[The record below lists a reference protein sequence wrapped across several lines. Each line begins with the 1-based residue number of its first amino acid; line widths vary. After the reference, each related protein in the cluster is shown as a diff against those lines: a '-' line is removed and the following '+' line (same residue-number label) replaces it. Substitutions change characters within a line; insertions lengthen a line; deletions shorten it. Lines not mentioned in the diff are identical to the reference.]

1 MYINNSFKLVKKMVG
16 IVDKAL
22 PGGDK
27 ESLNIGSHINALTKF
42 VKETSTPMTVGIQG
56 DWGSGKT
63 SLCNQIYSQL
73 EACSFESDGSEKY
86 KQIWVNAWEHSLL
99 CSPEESLIK
108 IINQIIEE
116 LIDADKTKTKAESIK
131 KNVRNVLHG
140 AMRIG
145 GAVALG
151 AAGKDLAEGMID
163 DSSASI
169 AKLRKDLTDLAKE
182 IQNADTN
189 PYSKIVVYVDDLDR
203 IVPENAVQVL
213 ELLKNIFDIDGCVF
227 ILAID
232 YSVVVK
238 GLEKKFGK
246 KTDANEWEFR
256 AFFDKII
263 QLPFRMPT
271 SDYDLGDYIIDLLQ
285 KIDYT
290 SSEVELDDD
299 LLEQFVKDSIGTNP
313 RSIKRLVNS
322 LCLIKILTD
331 ENLGDDADIDDL
343 LGDKNQA
350 TVMFGLVCLQVAFP
364 EVYDLLSKYP
374 DFWNW
379 NEAVAAKA
387 THKKEEKPPYDNFKE
402 DFKAVTEGEDKD
414 FDEEWEMAL
423 FRVCYVNPKYQ
434 SKINLISRFMS
445 TLLDDVITK
454 EEYPNKPERFAIL
467 LKLIEQGLTQT
478 SVTSVSS
485 ENSTIRPKKGENK
498 RFKEKGIED
507 WYERKSERDR
517 INLPEWSRDTIRS
530 IIDIWKAQPFN
541 AVDSSERDSENA
553 RYRIDYATRIT
564 LVYDKRKIAE
574 IEVDKKNNVKFSV
587 LRAPKYN
594 FSLLTVNNFQFDI
607 KGAKIDLDTDSK
619 TFKGSPGYPEWMRG
633 EINIANKTELTP
645 NIISMTLKEA
655 SLLRDNNFIDQP
667 NGKLINEKLNI
678 YKNKQRNSKAW
689 QDAVKYIESHYS
701 DKNRKRITI
710 K

>member
-1 MYINNSFKLVKKMVG
+1 MVG

-22 PGGDK
+22 PGGEE
-27 ESLNIGSHINALTKF
+27 ESLKIGSHINALTKF
-42 VKETSTPMTVGIQG
+42 IQDTATPMTVGIQG

-63 SLCNQIYSQL
+63 SLCNQIFSRL
-73 EACSFESDGSEKY
+73 ENASNNNDDGVKY

-116 LIDADKTKTKAESIK
+116 LIDADDTKTKAESIK
-131 KNVRNVLHG
+131 KNVKNVLHG

-151 AAGKDLAEGMID
+151 AAGKDLADGMID
-163 DSSASI
+163 DSSSSI
-169 AKLRKDLTDLAKE
+169 AKLRKDLASMAQDIRQAE
-182 IQNADTN
+182 TN
-189 PYSKIVVYVDDLDR
+189 PYSKIVIYVDDLDR

-246 KTDANEWEFR
+246 KTDANDYEFR

-271 SDYDLGDYIIDLLQ
+271 NDYDLGEYIIDLLK

-290 SSEVELDDD
+290 SDDVELNDD
-299 LLEQFVKDSIGTNP
+299 LLEDLVKTSIGTNP

-331 ENLGDDADIDDL
+331 ENIEGDVDEL
-343 LGDKNQA
+343 LGDEKQA

-364 EVYDLLSKYP
+364 EIYDLLTTNP

-379 NEAVAAKA
+379 NESTAAKV
-387 THKKEEKPPYDNFKE
+387 THKKEEKAPPTGPLGQVIANAVGYENFLDDYKS
-402 DFKAVTEGEDKD
+402 ACEGEEKD
-414 FDEEWEMAL
+414 FDEEWEKAL
-423 FRVCYVNPKYQ
+423 FRICYINPKYRP
-434 SKINLISRFMS
+434 KVNLISRFMS
-445 TLLDDVITK
+445 TLLEEVVSK
-454 EEYPNKPERFAIL
+454 EECPDKPQRLAKIL
-467 LKLIEQGLTQT
+467 NLIEQGLSQT

-485 ENSTIRPKKGENK
+485 DSSTIRPKKGENK
-498 RFKEKGIED
+498 RFKEQGIDD
-507 WYERKSERDR
+507 WYVRKVDNDK
-517 INLPEWSRDTIRS
+517 INLPNWSKEIVES
-530 IIDIWKAQPFN
+530 IISVWKSQPFN
-541 AVDSSERDSENA
+541 ALDSSEPGSA
-553 RYRIDYATRIT
+553 IAPYRIDYATRIT
-564 LVYDKRKIAE
+564 LNYDRRKVAE
-574 IEVDKKNNVKFSV
+574 IEVDKKHNVKLSV
-587 LRAPKYN
+587 LRSAKYN
-594 FSLLTVNNFQFDI
+594 FALLTINDFEFDL
-607 KGAKIDLDTDSK
+607 KGARIELDPVSK
-619 TFKGSPGYPEWMRG
+619 NYKGTTGSPEWMRG
-633 EINIANKTELTP
+633 EINLANKSQFTP
-645 NIISMTLKEA
+645 NIVSLTLKEA
-655 SLLRDNNFIDQP
+655 SELRKNNFEGQP
-667 NGKLINEKLNI
+667 NATLINEKLDTFD
-678 YKNKQRNSKAW
+678 KRQRNSKAW
-689 QDAVKYIESHYS
+689 QDAVHFIENHYS
-701 DKNRKRITI
+701 EKNRKKISI